1 MTIGSAE
8 NGELT
13 FLDIIAILSFL
24 IGLENLDLNLAQEDL
39 DNQTKELDRR
49 LREVVDNI
57 HLHLQE
63 QDKKLDLIL
72 EVISNDK
79 NKEASGRNGR

>member
-8 NGELT
+8 NGALT

-39 DNQTKELDRR
+39 DNQTQELDRR

-79 NKEASGRNGR
+79 NKEVSGRNGR